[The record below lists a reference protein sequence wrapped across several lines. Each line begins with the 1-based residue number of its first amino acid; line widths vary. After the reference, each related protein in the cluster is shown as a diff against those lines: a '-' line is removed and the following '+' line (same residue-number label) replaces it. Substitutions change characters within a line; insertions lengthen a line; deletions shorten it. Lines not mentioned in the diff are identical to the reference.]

1 MSGTTVLIV
10 DNEADIVS
18 FIRDALEDEGY
29 EVLTAYSGAE
39 ALEQAKKKPQ
49 LVLLDIMMDDMDG
62 FEVCQSIRPMLQGP
76 IIFLSACQ
84 EEADRIKG
92 LVVGGDDYLVKPFSL
107 SELKAR
113 VHAHLRRER
122 RKADNRETEILRFGD
137 LTIDFNRRSVRIRGQ
152 EIQLTAKQF
161 DIVWLLAINEGHVL
175 SRDHIYEKVW
185 GLEAD
190 GEDTTVTEHIKK
202 IRSRFQDVSPE
213 ESYIR
218 TVWGVG
224 YKWT

>member
-1 MSGTTVLIV
+1 MPDTTVLIV
-10 DNEADIVS
+10 DDEADIVS
-18 FIRDALEDEGY
+18 FLRDALEDEGY
-29 EVLTAYSGAE
+29 EVLTARDGEEAVRQAE
-39 ALEQAKKKPQ
+39 KGPQ
-49 LVLLDIMMDDMDG
+49 LVLLDVMMDGMNG
-62 FEVCQSIRPMLQGP
+62 FEVCERIRSAVHGP

-122 RKADNRETEILRFGD
+122 RQSESREEEVLRFGD
-137 LTIDFNRRSVRIRGQ
+137 LTIDYNRHTVRIRG
-152 EIQLTAKQF
+152 EEVELTAKMF
-161 DIVWLLAINEGHVL
+161 DIVWLLALNRGHVF
-175 SRDHIYEKVW
+175 SREHIYERVW

-190 GEDTTVTEHIKK
+190 GDDSTVTEHIKK
-202 IRSRFQDVSPE
+202 IRARLQAVSPDDN
-213 ESYIR
+213 YIQ

-224 YKWT
+224 YKWK

>member
-10 DNEADIVS
+10 DDEADIVS
-18 FIRDALEDEGY
+18 FIRDALEDEGH